1 MSRRRGD
8 APEPTEEVSG
18 EEIGQRRHG
27 ESFNGD

>member
-8 APEPTEEVSG
+8 APKLTEEASR